1 MLKGR
6 CPTAARLC
14 LSGID
19 DQRPRLRH
27 SSSIPKLGREFA
39 HAHAQDRCNR
49 CVSPVRS
56 RAPGSKLSKLPCP
69 FGMKRARVVTLNAAL
84 GPLDYRVPDGMQV
97 EPGSVVVVPLGP
109 RQLLGVSWEPDRLKT
124 QEVGDNRLRPLA
136 GVLDVRPIAAPL
148 RRLCEWTAD
157 YYLSPL
163 ASVLRMVLPSSAALD
178 GPRQLT
184 EYRPTGLIPDRLTPQ
199 REKAL
204 SAIQG
209 RQGTVREL
217 AAHAEVS
224 DAVMRGLVNA
234 GALEAVAVD
243 ADRALACPDADFAPP
258 DLNDDQKDAA
268 ASLSAAIGKGF
279 DPVLLDGV
287 TGSGKTEVYFEA
299 IAECLRQGKQALV
312 LLPEIALTEPF
323 LKRFEARFGCAPVAW
338 HSGLRSSE
346 RRRNW
351 RGIASGE
358 ARVTVG
364 ARSALFLPYPTLGL
378 IIVDEAHEPSFKQEE
393 GVQYH
398 ARDTAVMRAKFE
410 DIPVILSSAT
420 PAIESRH
427 MVEVGRYREVS
438 LPQRF
443 AGAAMPEIRAIDLT
457 EDPPPRGR
465 WLAPTLVAEL
475 EANLARGEQSLL
487 FLNRRGFAPLT
498 LCRNCGHRFQ
508 CPNCTAWMVEHRLMH
523 RLACHHCG
531 HVMPPP
537 KACPECGEEDTLV
550 ACGPGVERIADEVA
564 ELFPDA
570 HAAIVTSDTIWSPQR
585 AAEFVDA
592 MERQEIDIVVGT
604 QLVTKGYH
612 FPNLTLV
619 GVVDA
624 DLGLAGGD
632 LRAAE
637 RSFQQIQQVAGR
649 AGRADKPGRVL
660 VQTHDPDAPVIAA
673 LVKGDAPGFYA
684 AETDAR
690 REAAMPPFGRL
701 AAIIVSAEDAGDADS
716 VARRIANR
724 APEVDGMAVF
734 GPAPAPLAMLRGR
747 HRQRLLVHARRS
759 LDVQDVIRDWLAD
772 IEWNPKVRVS
782 VDVDPHS
789 FL

>member
-1 MLKGR
+1 
-6 CPTAARLC
+6 
-14 LSGID
+14 
-19 DQRPRLRH
+19 
-27 SSSIPKLGREFA
+27 
-39 HAHAQDRCNR
+39 
-49 CVSPVRS
+49 
-56 RAPGSKLSKLPCP
+56 
-69 FGMKRARVVTLNAAL
+69 MKRARVVTLNAAL
-84 GPLDYRVPDGMQV
+84 GPLDYRVPEGMTV
-97 EPGSVVVVPLGP
+97 EPGSIVIAPLGP
-109 RQLLGVSWEPDRLKT
+109 RQLLGVAWEADRLPT
-124 QEVGDNRLRPLA
+124 NEVPDARLRPLA
-136 GVLDVRPIAAPL
+136 GVVGVPPLAAPL

-157 YYLSPL
+157 YYLAPL
-163 ASVLRMVLPSSAALD
+163 GSVLRMVLPSSAALE
-178 GPRQLT
+178 GSRQLT
-184 EYRPTGLIPDRLTPQ
+184 EYRPTGMMPPRLTPQ

-204 SAIQG
+204 AALEG
-209 RQGTVREL
+209 RQGTIREL
-217 AAHAEVS
+217 ADHAGVS
-224 DAVMRGLVNA
+224 DGVLRGLVNA

-243 ADRALACPDADFAPP
+243 GDRPLAYPDAGHAPP
-258 DLNDDQKDAA
+258 ELSDDQRDAA
-268 ASLSAAIGKGF
+268 ASLASAIGKGF

-299 IAECLRQGKQALV
+299 VAECLRQGKQALV

-346 RRRNW
+346 RRRAW

-358 ARVTVG
+358 AAVTVG
-364 ARSALFLPYPTLGL
+364 ARSALFLPYPNLGL
-378 IIVDEAHEPSFKQEE
+378 IVVDEAHEPSLKQED

-410 DIPVILSSAT
+410 DVPVILSTAT
-420 PAIESRH
+420 PPIERRH
-427 MVEVGRYREVS
+427 MVELGRYREVS
-438 LPQRF
+438 LPHRF
-443 AGAAMPEIRAIDLT
+443 AGATLPQITAIDLT
-457 EDPPPRGR
+457 QDPPPRGR
-465 WLAPTLVAEL
+465 WLAPSLVAEL
-475 EANLARGEQSLL
+475 QANLERGEQSLL
-487 FLNRRGFAPLT
+487 FLNRHGFAPLT
-498 LCRNCGHRFQ
+498 LCRHCGHRFQ

-537 KACPECGEEDTLV
+537 KACPECGEEDSLV
-550 ACGPGVERIADEVA
+550 PIGPGVERIADEVA

-570 HAAIVTSDTIWSPQR
+570 RTAIVTSDPIWSPLR
-585 AAEFVDA
+585 AAEFVGA
-592 MERQEIDIVVGT
+592 MEAGAIDVVIGT

-624 DLGLAGGD
+624 DLGLAGCD

-649 AGRADKPGRVL
+649 AGRGDKPGRVL
-660 VQTHDPDAPVIAA
+660 VQTHEPDAPVIAA

-701 AAIIVSAEDAGDADS
+701 AAIVVSAEDGSDADAIALRIGHAAPS
-716 VARRIANR
+716 V
-724 APEVDGMAVF
+724 EGMAVF

-772 IEWNPKVRVS
+772 IDWSAKVRVS
-782 VDVDPHS
+782 VDVDPYS

>member
-1 MLKGR
+1 MLLK
-6 CPTAARLC
+6 A
-14 LSGID
+14 
-19 DQRPRLRH
+19 
-27 SSSIPKLGREFA
+27 
-39 HAHAQDRCNR
+39 
-49 CVSPVRS
+49 VS
-56 RAPGSKLSKLPCP
+56 LP
-69 FGMKRARVVTLNAAL
+69 RARVVTLNAAL

-97 EPGSVVVVPLGP
+97 EPGSVVVAPLGP
-109 RQLLGVSWEPDRLKT
+109 RQLIGVAWEAERLPT
-124 QEVGDNRLRPLA
+124 EEIGDNRLRPLHQL
-136 GVLDVRPIAAPL
+136 LDVPPIAAPL

-163 ASVLRMVLPSSAALD
+163 AAVLRMVLPSAGALQ
-178 GPRQLT
+178 GSRQLT
-184 EYRPTGLIPDRLTPQ
+184 EYRPTGQLPIRLTPQ

-204 SAIQG
+204 QLLEG
-209 RQGTVREL
+209 RQGTIREL
-217 AAHAEVS
+217 ADQCGVS
-224 DAVMRGLVNA
+224 DAVLRGLVNA
-234 GALEAVAVD
+234 GALEAVRVE
-243 ADRALACPDADFAPP
+243 ADRALSCPDPDFAPP
-258 DLNDDQKDAA
+258 RLGAEQSEAA
-268 ASLSAAIGKGF
+268 ASLVAAIGTGF

-299 IAECLRQGKQALV
+299 IAECLRQDRQALV

-338 HSGLRSSE
+338 HSDLRSSQ
-346 RRRNW
+346 RRRAW
-351 RGIASGE
+351 RGIAAGE
-358 ARVTVG
+358 AKVTVG
-364 ARSALFLPYPTLGL
+364 ARSALFLPYRDLGL
-378 IIVDEAHEPSFKQEE
+378 IVIDEAHEPSFKQEE

-398 ARDTAVMRAKFE
+398 ARDVAVMRGLFE

-420 PAIESRH
+420 PAIETRH
-427 MVEVGRYREVS
+427 MVEIGRYREVTLS
-438 LPQRF
+438 QRF
-443 AGAAMPEIRAIDLT
+443 AGATMPEISAIDLT
-457 EDPPPRGR
+457 QDPPARGR
-465 WLAPTLVAEL
+465 WLAPSLVREL
-475 EANLARGEQSLL
+475 ETNLERGEQSLL

-498 LCRNCGHRFQ
+498 LCRHCGHRFV

-537 KACPECGEEDTLV
+537 KACPECGEEDSLV

-564 ELFPDA
+564 ALFPEA
-570 HAAIVTSDTIWSPQR
+570 RTFIVTSDTIWSPAR
-585 AAEFVDA
+585 AAEFVEQ
-592 MERQEIDIVVGT
+592 MEAGAIDIVVGT

-624 DLGLAGGD
+624 DLGLQGGD

-649 AGRADKPGRVL
+649 AGRGDKPGRVL

-673 LVKGDAPGFYA
+673 LVSGDVAGFYA
-684 AETDAR
+684 AETDSR

-701 AAIIVSAEDAGDADS
+701 AAIIISAEDAGEAEAA
-716 VARRIANR
+716 ARRIGHAT
-724 APEVDGMAVF
+724 PQVEGMAVF

-759 LDVQDVIRDWLAD
+759 LDVQDVIRDWLD
-772 IEWNPKVRVS
+772 GVEWSTKVRVA
-782 VDVDPHS
+782 VDVDPYS